1 MLKNMVLRSEKLAS
15 PETERGSAGCSG
27 AVAMMQKNCGIVHRK
42 FLLALQLPKKRDQKE
57 RFFSVPHCGQE
68 GR

>member
-1 MLKNMVLRSEKLAS
+1 MLENMVLRSEKLAS
-15 PETERGSAGCSG
+15 PETERGPTGCSG
-27 AVAMMQKNCGIVHRK
+27 TAAMMQKDCGIVHRK